1 MESKRPHRSLF
12 GKTKNRREGWQT
24 DVEQPS
30 DRVPLRSQERREPSV
45 PLTAGAS
52 HSPTSA
58 PSARRE
64 ARGACRAVRGRGQA
78 AGARASAAPDR
89 GRGAGETSW
98 RRVSWG
104 GTRGSERYWPLLDGR
119 RRWPLPH
126 LLSLWHLPGLAREAG
141 QPPRCPGVCAPSQH
155 KDMSRGHHPAGI

>member
-1 MESKRPHRSLF
+1 MTSKRNPVNMESKRPHRSSF

-78 AGARASAAPDR
+78 AGARASVAPDR
-89 GRGAGETSW
+89 GRGAGEMSW

-104 GTRGSERYWPLLDGR
+104 GRERYWPLLDGR
-119 RRWPLPH
+119 LG
-126 LLSLWHLPGLAREAG
+126 GLFLTS
-141 QPPRCPGVCAPSQH
+141 CPYG
-155 KDMSRGHHPAGI
+155 MSRAWHVRLASRLGVQVSTRPPSTRT